1 MTSTDGVR
9 NTAVH
14 ALDLGDGFPYSL
26 DIPDLEPDGV
36 TYSMTVIPVDDHG
49 LGGDMPVGADEV
61 IRYTTP
67 QIYPNAPT
75 LVPERRFSVAGYD
88 VIFTFEAPADD
99 GNPDN
104 EDAEAV
110 TLYTPL
116 CTLWDVARAV
126 QSRVAALSNLC
137 IARRGPHSYASQP
150 KAPGQTETLHLVGL
164 PAGGRICTQLGILDD
179 YAAARVETDLDRE
192 TWTLSS
198 VAEVSLYD
206 NPSSITDLT
215 LSTGETA
222 GLSM

>member
-1 MTSTDGVR
+1 
-9 NTAVH
+9 
-14 ALDLGDGFPYSL
+14 
-26 DIPDLEPDGV
+26 
-36 TYSMTVIPVDDHG
+36 MTVIPVDDHG
-49 LGGDMPVGADEV
+49 LGGDMPIGANEV

-99 GNPDN
+99 GNPDD

-116 CTLWDVARAV
+116 CTFVG
-126 QSRVAALSNLC
+126 
-137 IARRGPHSYASQP
+137 RGESCPDPSEQAYPTCASQGVDLTFYASEP

-179 YAAARVETDLDRE
+179 YAAAQVETDLDRE

-222 GLSM
+222 GPSM